1 MAEKHTVATEG
12 GSRYQLLQIVLPPLV
27 TLALGIAGTAWFGD
41 WFKSHFPSS
50 SSANAPTSIK
60 RAVVYAKI
68 LFFRDRRVGE
78 PYMTQKTL
86 NLIGGEIEKPNE
98 KLYDEAFY
106 LRAYYLHSPHP
117 DRLKF
122 EGHSS
127 GVVDVSPILPSS
139 ASFETHLYRQS
150 GFQRL
155 PYETEVHDQDYVLV
169 AHHYYNGFQFN
180 EKTSKY
186 ESDGGVHFSYAAD
199 EAVIIFDFSA
209 LTNGASDSTFRL
221 KKNPN
226 LWIRRA
232 PNEVPSILE
241 SRFVNGV
248 LTSKNIE
255 KISEGTHVYCDWE
268 WDTEKQ

>member
-1 MAEKHTVATEG
+1 MSAEK

-41 WFKSHFPSS
+41 WLKSHLFSS
-50 SSANAPTSIK
+50 SPANTTTSIK

-78 PYMTQKTL
+78 PYMAQKTL
-86 NLIGGEIEKPNE
+86 KLIGGEIEKPSE
-98 KLYDEAFY
+98 QLYDEAFY
-106 LRAYYLHSPHP
+106 LRAYYLHSAHP

-127 GVVDVSPILPSS
+127 GIVDISPILPSS

-155 PYETEVHDQDYVLV
+155 SYETEVRDQDYVLV

-186 ESDGGVHFSYAAD
+186 ESDGGVHFSYAVD

-209 LTNGASDSTFRL
+209 LTNGKSDSTFRL
-221 KKNPN
+221 KGNPN
-226 LWIRRA
+226 LWIRRSHNEA
-232 PNEVPSILE
+232 PSVLE

-248 LTSKNIE
+248 LTSKTIE
-255 KISEGTHVYCDWE
+255 KVGEGTHVYCDWE
-268 WDTEKQ
+268 WETEKQ

>member
-1 MAEKHTVATEG
+1 MAAEG
-12 GSRYQLLQIVLPPLV
+12 SSRYQLLQIVLPPIV

-41 WFKSHFPSS
+41 WVKAHFSSS
-50 SSANAPTSIK
+50 SSASATASIK

-68 LFFRDRRVGE
+68 LFFRDRRAGE

-86 NLIGGEIEKPNE
+86 NLIGGEIEKPSE
-98 KLYDEAFY
+98 QLYDEAFY
-106 LRAYYLHSPHP
+106 LRAYYLHSAHP

-155 PYETEVHDQDYVLV
+155 PYETEVRDRDYVLV

-186 ESDGGVHFSYAAD
+186 ESDGGVHFSYAVD

-209 LTNGASDSTFRL
+209 LTNGKSDNTFRL
-221 KKNPN
+221 KGNPN
-226 LWIRRA
+226 LWIRRS
-232 PNEVPSILE
+232 PNEVPSVLE
-241 SRFVNGV
+241 SRFINGI
-248 LTSKNIE
+248 LTSTAIE
-255 KISEGTHVYCDWE
+255 KVAEGTHVYCDWE
-268 WDTEKQ
+268 WETEKQ